1 MCVIFHHSA
10 MVSIIS
16 VLHCNLNRGPRPRH
30 THLYYYSNH
39 DYYATVRY
47 LTFCLIIFQVPQVAA
62 PTRPLP
68 LPPSPTHPPAC
79 CCIQLVPAEG
89 VFGSPAA
96 AAPHLWQQFLHFY
109 FHLMCVRNDWCDCVI
124 ICPNDLSEVK
134 YDDIINPT
142 VWCWVIPERR
152 NNWKKSCWLLLLI
165 LNGRRFFV
173 QNIIQP
179 FTVLVFLFLC

>member
-1 MCVIFHHSA
+1 MTNLAQTYHKRPIFHILKKVASCCVFTMMKFLKLGSIEDLGSMWVIFLHSA
-10 MVSIIS
+10 MVSNIS
-16 VLHCNLNRGPRPRH
+16 VLHCNLNLGPRAHH

-47 LTFCLIIFQVPQVAA
+47 VTFCLIIFQVPQVAA

-68 LPPSPTHPPAC
+68 LLPSPPHPSAC

-109 FHLMCVRNDWCDCVI
+109 FHLMCMLGMAGVI
-124 ICPNDLSEVK
+124 V
-134 YDDIINPT
+134 
-142 VWCWVIPERR
+142 
-152 NNWKKSCWLLLLI
+152 
-165 LNGRRFFV
+165 
-173 QNIIQP
+173 
-179 FTVLVFLFLC
+179 